1 MPKTG
6 ENIRKR
12 KDGRWEGRVKKDSLQ
27 KGKTKYTSVYG
38 KTYKEVKEKMAL
50 LQFGHARITAKT
62 KKENFSAILWMWFE
76 NNHIRQKEST
86 KLKYQFIIEKHIIPG
101 LGDIAVSELSE
112 TRINSFLN
120 KKLNGGRLDGADG
133 GLSPAYV
140 KNMALVIQSAVR
152 FAAAQEYC
160 KPLKTCI
167 YKPSEEKKDFP
178 VLKKMKDNSHSEY
191 VVSDTST
198 FVSPRTFEY
207 RFQRQL
213 DLCVLPPVNFH
224 ALRHTFATRCIEM
237 GGDVKSLSE
246 FLGHANASVTLNT
259 HVHSSLDRGASS
271 I

>member
-50 LQFGHARITAKT
+50 LQFGHARITAIT

-112 TRINSFLN
+112 IRINSFLN

-207 RFQRQL
+207 RFHRQL
-213 DLCVLPPVNFH
+213 DLCGLPPVNFH
-224 ALRHTFATRCIEM
+224 ALRHPY
-237 GGDVKSLSE
+237 VKPTTK
-246 FLGHANASVTLNT
+246 N
-259 HVHSSLDRGASS
+259 